1 LTWREDLATGIA
13 LEEAGDVEAALD
25 VYFMTMI
32 DPHLGAGRTEVELHL
47 LAALVR
53 LDRRDEALAIAGPV
67 AHTFREHGD
76 REGALAYTRI
86 VTTAAPMSAEAWF
99 DLATDLEALGRL
111 PEAIDAVARCVALE
125 PGQGD
130 GWYNLACYR
139 ALVGDADGALEA
151 LGLAVR
157 IAPANARLAVDDADF
172 ATIRSDPRFLA
183 ATA

>member
-1 LTWREDLATGIA
+1 VSWREDLATGIA
-13 LEEAGDVEAALD
+13 LEQAGDVEAALD
-25 VYFMTMI
+25 MYFMTMI

-47 LAALVR
+47 LRALLR
-53 LDRRDEALAIAGPV
+53 LDRGDEARVIAEP
-67 AHTFREHGD
+67 AARRFREHGD
-76 REGALAYTRI
+76 REGALAYARI
-86 VTTAAPMSAEAWF
+86 VTAAAPASAEAWF

-111 PEAIDAVARCVALE
+111 PDAIDAVARCVALE
-125 PGQGD
+125 PNQGD